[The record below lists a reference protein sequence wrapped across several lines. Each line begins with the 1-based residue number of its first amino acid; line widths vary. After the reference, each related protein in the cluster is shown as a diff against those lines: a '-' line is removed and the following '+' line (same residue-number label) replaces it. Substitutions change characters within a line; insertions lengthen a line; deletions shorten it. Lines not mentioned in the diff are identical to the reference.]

1 MKSTIRKCVFET
13 NSSTTHSIVIMTA
26 EQSDKWENK
35 GLYYYYDRHYNQ
47 FEFKKIK
54 QKLRPINGTLYTEEE
69 VLNFLKLIGY
79 VYNEDDY
86 VSVESFVKE
95 CDAGF
100 RTYDM
105 WIDSD
110 YLEYDS
116 ESYTTPGGEK
126 IVTYCK
132 YGYGG

>member
-26 EQSDKWENK
+26 EQGDKWEHE
-35 GLYYYYDRHYNQ
+35 GLYYYDEYYNP
-47 FEFKKIK
+47 FEFNEIE
-54 QKLRPINGTLYTEEE
+54 QNLRPINGTLYTEEE
-69 VLNFLKLIGY
+69 VLNFMKLIGY
-79 VYNEDDY
+79 EYNEGY
-86 VSVESFVKE
+86 VSVEKFVRD
-95 CDAGF
+95 CGAGF
-100 RTYDM
+100 ETYGM

-110 YLEYDS
+110 YLEYDT

-132 YGYGG
+132 YGNDW